1 MEKNSSDRILKTYS
15 EKHTQM
21 FATIKDVDSDEEKES
36 GSGDGEEFKE
46 NLDKS
51 VESTKAKEKK
61 SNKYSFAN
69 ELIMRG
75 EKSLLKIAGK
85 NSNS

>member
-1 MEKNSSDRILKTYS
+1 MEKNSSERVLKTHS

-21 FATIKDVDSDEEKES
+21 FATIKDVDSDEEQGS

-46 NLDKS
+46 NPDKS
-51 VESTKAKEKK
+51 IESPKLKEKK
-61 SNKYSFAN
+61 ANKYSFAN

-75 EKSLLKIAGK
+75 EK
-85 NSNS
+85 